1 MMTMDAPRRN
11 LSLSYSVLHAAD
23 VNGDSSVTSKEEIHS
38 MDLARQLADSPPPS
52 APPLRPSAVPSSTSS
67 KDRYAPW
74 LKKALG
80 KMHHAE
86 ALWHTHRPPSAT
98 SVGAN
103 SLSPA
108 PPHPHNKSL
117 GHQGNPA
124 RPLPPPPSSS
134 SSFVQQPATIWTA
147 VHAGNVADVRRFLDL
162 DKHIVFRHHE
172 ADGGKTL
179 LQVACWHGHG
189 DVNAKLKI
197 LQLLVQFG
205 AVVEHQDSH
214 GDNAL
219 HWSARMQALP
229 TTRFLIQDTDAAV
242 YALISEN
249 HKRQKP
255 LDVAKLAR
263 DAKPS
268 MVTSAIF
275 DLLRRVHRDCN
286 VRLKIQYGKK
296 LRLHAEAEA
305 RARRVDDVTHAA
317 DTARMLC
324 HSADQVWAMALEAA
338 ECVRNDMEAKVL
350 DEGGKDAVGRARVW
364 LETKEGKAW
373 VKKEAPDAIEAIKS
387 LVHKGVVPKPRDLKK
402 AAAVRVMEEYVLGQE
417 TNMRDLIKK
426 KFGREH
432 PAFESRDVEYY
443 KRVVHNGG
451 AS

>member
-1 MMTMDAPRRN
+1 
-11 LSLSYSVLHAAD
+11 
-23 VNGDSSVTSKEEIHS
+23 
-38 MDLARQLADSPPPS
+38 
-52 APPLRPSAVPSSTSS
+52 
-67 KDRYAPW
+67 
-74 LKKALG
+74 
-80 KMHHAE
+80 
-86 ALWHTHRPPSAT
+86 
-98 SVGAN
+98 
-103 SLSPA
+103 
-108 PPHPHNKSL
+108 
-117 GHQGNPA
+117 
-124 RPLPPPPSSS
+124 
-134 SSFVQQPATIWTA
+134 
-147 VHAGNVADVRRFLDL
+147 
-162 DKHIVFRHHE
+162 
-172 ADGGKTL
+172 
-179 LQVACWHGHG
+179 G

-205 AVVEHQDSH
+205 AVVEHQDCH

-275 DLLRRVHRDCN
+275 DLLSRVHRDCN

-317 DTARMLC
+317 DSARMLC
-324 HSADQVWAMALEAA
+324 HSADQMWTMALEAA

-451 AS
+451 AR